1 MTNER
6 VYADLYVHLHAERL
20 METAADIEWTLKDT
34 AGVITV
40 YFGDE
45 CRHSLY
51 VAYNPKQTN
60 AETLMQLIRYQC
72 AQAVR
77 VANIFTRLPATDA
90 EK

>member
-20 METAADIEWTLKDT
+20 LEVTQDIACTLKDT

-51 VAYNPKQTN
+51 VAYNPKQVD
-60 AETLMQLIRYQC
+60 AETLMQLIQYQC
-72 AQAVR
+72 ERAVR
-77 VANIFTRLPATDA
+77 VANIFTRLPAA
-90 EK
+90 NANN